1 MAIDVMYT
9 NGVIAAREKFLLKDK
24 IFRFSELS
32 AEEAFRAIL
41 ETGYGQGAEGVTD
54 VYSFEK
60 LVVAE
65 ERAVDAF
72 IAEYAPNRSVVAYLL
87 APRDFHNAKAILK
100 AKYLG
105 VGFDNMLGSEGEI
118 CISVLSDCIMS
129 GDYSKLAKQ
138 NQILASAIE
147 DAQNLLNDG
156 ETSGAKIGDVFER
169 AAYCYYAVV
178 VIVSVCLIIA
188 FGFAAFKTNLFS
200 VFAGEPRTGTTD
212 GYTTWYGITD
222 EQREEVQ
229 KMGLWLEGI
238 LYKLKIAKHLGL
250 EDDNFTRMTLQEAKQ
265 LVEENKEKGFEAIAA
280 AFYKR
285 QPYPDLQGG
294 FNNFISEYWLD
305 DEGTEL
311 IRISSTF
318 EGVSYINCNIKV
330 GTGSYVERLYTE

>member
-1 MAIDVMYT
+1 MAIDIMYT

-24 IFRFSELS
+24 IFRISELS

-41 ETGYGQGAEGVTD
+41 ETGYGQGAEGATD

-169 AAYCYYAVV
+169 AAYCYYAQ
-178 VIVSVCLIIA
+178 IVKHNGALKKLLARRVDMTNILIALRSQSSEEAAEKYLSGGLLKESTLGKIFVGEEEARAAFSATEYKEFFTKAMDAKSEEMPLTEAEKLRDSYELVFFDTIKYELKKDQPFLYYVFRRRIENMNVRILFVCL
-188 FGFAAFKTNLFS
+188 L
-200 VFAGEPRTGTTD
+200 AGLNETEIKKRL
-212 GYTTWYGITD
+212 
-222 EQREEVQ
+222 R
-229 KMGLWLEGI
+229 
-238 LYKLKIAKHLGL
+238 
-250 EDDNFTRMTLQEAKQ
+250 
-265 LVEENKEKGFEAIAA
+265 AI
-280 AFYKR
+280 
-285 QPYPDLQGG
+285 
-294 FNNFISEYWLD
+294 
-305 DEGTEL
+305 
-311 IRISSTF
+311 
-318 EGVSYINCNIKV
+318 
-330 GTGSYVERLYTE
+330 